1 MWQNDGDNASSRPVC
16 DSRMR
21 RADRPSRDRR
31 LLLLTPSTGFGGG
44 IERMADAIED
54 GWPGPVVRVNLYRPD
69 EVEEPEGNLR
79 AKVRFSRRAVA
90 AAARERP
97 AALLLLHVNF
107 LPVGL
112 FIRAVAGARVGMFA
126 IGVEV
131 WSPMSRWTR
140 LLVNRCDWLL
150 AISSYTATWFARRA
164 RIELD
169 RVRVVPLPID
179 RSLADAAADASPP
192 RPARADGHVRLL
204 TVSRLVPEHRFKGC
218 FTVARALPAVI
229 ARQPS
234 IRWTLVGDG
243 ADLPVIREECRA
255 LGIDHAV
262 EFAGRIS
269 DEALAQQYRRADLF
283 VLPSSA
289 DPEATPPV
297 GEGFGL
303 VYAEAGAFGLPLVGS
318 SAGGGGLEIVIDGQT
333 GVTVPPDDPKA
344 LAEAILRLAADAE
357 LRARL
362 GHGAR
367 KLVERR
373 HLPSV
378 FAAALRSAF
387 DTGERS
393 GSADGLHHDQMA
405 QPREHS

>member
-16 DSRMR
+16 DSGMR
-21 RADRPSRDRR
+21 RADRPSRDRC

-44 IERMADAIED
+44 IERVADAIED

-69 EVEEPEGNLR
+69 EVARPAGNLR
-79 AKVRFSRRAVA
+79 AKARFSRRAVA
-90 AAARERP
+90 AAARQHP

-107 LPVGL
+107 IPVGL
-112 FIRAVAGARVGMFA
+112 FIWAVTGARVGMFA
-126 IGVEV
+126 HGVEV

-140 LLVNRCDWLL
+140 LLIDKCDWIL
-150 AISSYTATWFARRA
+150 ANSSYTATWFARRA
-164 RIELD
+164 GIELN

-179 RSLADAAADASPP
+179 PSLAEAAAVASPP
-192 RPARADGHVRLL
+192 RPGPADGHVRLL
-204 TVSRLVPEHRFKGC
+204 TVSRLVPEDRFKGC
-218 FTVARALPAVI
+218 FTVARALPAVL

-262 EFAGRIS
+262 ELTGRIS
-269 DEALAQQYRRADLF
+269 DNALAQQYRRADLF

-289 DPEATPPV
+289 DPEASPPV

-318 SAGGGGLEIVIDGQT
+318 SAGGGGLEIVIDDQT

-344 LAEAILRLAADAE
+344 LSEAILRLAGDAE

-362 GHGAR
+362 GRGAME
-367 KLVERR
+367 LVETR

-378 FAAALRSAF
+378 FAAALRSAC
-387 DTGERS
+387 DTGT
-393 GSADGLHHDQMA
+393 GSS
-405 QPREHS
+405 R

>member
-1 MWQNDGDNASSRPVC
+1 
-16 DSRMR
+16 MR
-21 RADRPSRDRR
+21 RSRDRR

-44 IERMADAIED
+44 IERMADAIEQ

-69 EVEEPEGNLR
+69 EVARPAGNLR

-97 AALLLLHVNF
+97 ASVLLLHVNF
-107 LPVGL
+107 LPVGVL
-112 FIRAVAGARVGMFA
+112 IRIVAGARLGMVA

-131 WSPMSRWTR
+131 WSPMSRRTR
-140 LLVNRCDWLL
+140 LLIDRCDWLL
-150 AISSYTATWFARRA
+150 AISTYTATWFARRA
-164 RIELD
+164 GIDSSRI
-169 RVRVVPLPID
+169 RVVPLPID
-179 RSLADAAADASPP
+179 QTLAEAAAVASPA
-192 RPARADGHVRLL
+192 RPAPADGPVRLL
-204 TVSRLVPEHRFKGC
+204 TVSRLVPEDRFKGC
-218 FTVARALPAVI
+218 FTVARALPDVL
-229 ARQPS
+229 ARQPA

-243 ADLPVIREECRA
+243 ADLPVIREQCRA

-262 EFAGRIS
+262 EFTGRIS
-269 DEALAQQYRRADLF
+269 DKSLAQQYRRADLF

-318 SAGGGGLEIVIDGQT
+318 SAGGGALEIVIDGET

-344 LAEAILRLAADAE
+344 LAEAILRLAGDPG

-362 GHGAR
+362 GRRAR
-367 KLVERR
+367 DLVERR

-378 FAAALRSAF
+378 FAAALSVSAN
-387 DTGERS
+387 
-393 GSADGLHHDQMA
+393 GLHDD
-405 QPREHS
+405 